1 MGGSSRYRQ
10 LRRDQP
16 LAGGVRIGGRR
27 PRDRDPVVLPDDG
40 ALASEH
46 RRVFDALWVELDLGE
61 HMVRGS
67 VALLPVVDGSGY
79 ESEACG

>member
-10 LRRDQP
+10 LRRERP

-27 PRDRDPVVLPDDG
+27 SRDRDPVVLSDDG
-40 ALASEH
+40 SLAPEH
-46 RRVFDALWVELDLGE
+46 RRVPDALRVELDLGE

-67 VALLPVVDGSGY
+67 LALLSLAD
-79 ESEACG
+79 